1 MAKEEEVGQITQ
13 VVFAS
18 PDMMKCIAKYVRSRL
33 CEYNIYMRNDE
44 IEELVRDMH
53 KEVLNASLSYN
64 RQKSNP
70 YSFACVIVG
79 KKMSNWRKCKIQYDN
94 TFEPMTEKVMRSATP
109 RFNASAYDE
118 QRRAAVRRTVRRLS
132 PNAQILC
139 QLIMECGVDQAR
151 ETLKMSKYE
160 FYEKV
165 WPACQSEFK
174 RIYAEEWV

>member
-1 MAKEEEVGQITQ
+1 MAEEKEVGQITQ
-13 VVFAS
+13 AVFVS
-18 PDMMKCIAKYVRSRL
+18 PDMMKCIAKYVRTRL

-53 KEVLNASLSYN
+53 KEVLNGSL
-64 RQKSNP
+64 
-70 YSFACVIVG
+70 
-79 KKMSNWRKCKIQYDN
+79 
-94 TFEPMTEKVMRSATP
+94 T
-109 RFNASAYDE
+109 YDE

-139 QLIMECGVDQAR
+139 QLIMESGVDQAR

-165 WPACQSEFK
+165 WPACQNEFK